1 MLPEIFSSIDLV
13 FWDWNGTLIDDLELC
28 RMIINESLEK
38 RSMPA
43 VSRER
48 YLEIFQFPVGN
59 YYNALGFDL
68 QVESFAQVGKE
79 FIDAYASRMLHCPLH
94 NYSRQALELLQR
106 DGKRQCV
113 LSALQKDSLEKVLA
127 KFSLSSFFD
136 IVRGLDDHLAHGK
149 IELGRALIA
158 DANAALDRTILIG
171 DTVHDFETADALGI
185 KCVLVAA
192 GHNSR
197 LRLEK
202 CGVPVFDS
210 LQELFSLV

>member
-48 YLEIFQFPVGN
+48 YLEIFQFPVVN